1 LFSTMTWKTVVAA
14 AVTTT
19 VVSVSS
25 LFIQG
30 AGATRSEVAPG
41 QIALANNLNQ
51 DTIDGKHARITES
64 FSEAVLLTVD
74 KSQLRAELRT
84 WPSGSDLPK
93 TLGTFTIA
101 VGKQRGDKQ
110 KEGDNKTPEG
120 IYFTKAI
127 LDGANL
133 PEKYGPKAI
142 PIDFPNALDRRRHI
156 SGHGIWLH
164 GVENNARIEEA
175 NVTEGCVAFYNED
188 IQQLVNWLR
197 PHQGMVVIAENGE
210 QVNLPKDI
218 EALRTRNAS
227 WAESWAKRDLD
238 GYVAHYSEEF
248 TFRGMSREEFKS
260 YKSKVFAGYKSMK
273 VDIQDVRV
281 VTHPKYAVTLMHQDF
296 DGDGRFIS
304 KGRKVLYWTKTAD
317 GQWQIAEEDYD
328 NRRIEQVQITPDA
341 TAALP
346 KTASNGKPVS
356 PPQSSS
362 L

>member
-1 LFSTMTWKTVVAA
+1 LSSTMTRKSVLVAVVT
-14 AVTTT
+14 VTT
-19 VVSVSS
+19 VCISS
-25 LFIQG
+25 LLIQG
-30 AGATRSEVAPG
+30 AGSTPNQSSVNH
-41 QIALANNLNQ
+41 IALANNLNQ

-74 KSQLRAELRT
+74 KSQLRAELKT
-84 WPSGSDLPK
+84 WPAGKESSK

-101 VGKQRGDKQ
+101 VGKERGDKQ

-120 IYFTKAI
+120 IYFTSAI

-142 PIDFPNALDRRRHI
+142 PIDFPNALDRRRNI

-164 GVENNARIEEA
+164 GVENNARVEEA

-197 PHQGMVVIAENGE
+197 PHQGMVVIAENGD
-210 QVNLPKDI
+210 QVNIGKDI
-218 EALRTRNAS
+218 EALRARNAS
-227 WAESWAKRDLD
+227 WADAWAKRDLES
-238 GYVAHYSEEF
+238 YVGHYADEF
-248 TFRGMSREEFKS
+248 TFRGMSRDEFKA
-260 YKSKVFAGYKSMK
+260 YKSRVFAGYKSMT
-273 VDIQDVRV
+273 VEINDVRV
-281 VTHPKYAVTLMHQDF
+281 VTHPKYAVSVMHQDF
-296 DGDGRFIS
+296 DGDGRFVS
-304 KGRKVLYWTKTAD
+304 KGRKVLYWTKSAE
-317 GQWQIAEEDYD
+317 GQWFIAEEDYD

-346 KTASNGKPVS
+346 KTASNGKPVLT
-356 PPQSSS
+356 PQSSS